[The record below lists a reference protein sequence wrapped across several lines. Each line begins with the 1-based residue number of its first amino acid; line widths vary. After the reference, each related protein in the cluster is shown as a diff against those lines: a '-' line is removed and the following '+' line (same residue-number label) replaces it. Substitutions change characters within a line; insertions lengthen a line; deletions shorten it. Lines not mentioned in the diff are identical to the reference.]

1 MGNVDSWLKTARLDF
16 SGQQHGD
23 LSFVPCRISKAV
35 ADTLESSYSLNEPIP
50 GSGKMTFAGALIGH
64 CGQKCKDSMQKG
76 ETDTK
81 LSELIEEGR
90 QFWRDEIPIET
101 QIKDNFSLH
110 SFSPSTTIELV
121 RSHFPTECYD
131 SHLYHFPGK
140 RLVTSELVGSKYKS
154 TVNQPSA
161 FYTKWK
167 TALTNQFNQLEWPEQ
182 ENFRKMISAKL
193 TDRLQKV
200 NPFLNGTIR
209 KVIVNT
215 EKRNCVSDR
224 SRYCAYYSSQKDSL
238 AFRFEVVF
246 DASQGTDET
255 NVSNSIESQF
265 TWKEKLD
272 GKSASKAISELTCE
286 IYEAAVDVLES
297 NSLQSEL
304 VNIHYLSLEDQIQE
318 NYELYKFPDSLQRE
332 IYSQVWHQTCRAL
345 PPKVSFQ
352 FTLQATDVNR
362 RRRRSEDNIEKE
374 PSPNDQFKESLISSL
389 ETNLQ
394 KENPFEDGITI
405 VKIENDETSESLSFD
420 VTYVAT
426 GAASEDIEI
435 DQDELS
441 LLASKV
447 STQTE
452 KTLTSDDYA
461 NHFTSKSLSTLQNQI
476 RSKMIF
482 EKQPQKKSDQVWL
495 KAKK

>member
-1 MGNVDSWLKTARLDF
+1 MLLISFLLSCYQAEWLDPNKKYPHDQYGISWDIKPFSYDFLCEDYYGLKCREIPEISTKFRIGTTEKYKTLSNKDEIFVDNVLEYELKRNLEQQNPFPDGRTKVTVTTRLLPPHTRYFDVEVNFAAPTSGRICMGNVDSWLKTARLNF
-16 SGQQHGD
+16 FGQQHFD

-50 GSGKMTFAGALIGH
+50 GSGEMSFVGALIGH

-81 LSELIEEGR
+81 LNELIEEGR
-90 QFWRDEIPIET
+90 QFWQKETPIET

-140 RLVTSELVGSKYKS
+140 RFGTSKLVGSKYKS

-200 NPFLNGTIR
+200 NPFLHGTIR

-215 EKRNCVSDR
+215 EKRNCVSDQ

-246 DASQGTDET
+246 DASQGIDET

-272 GKSASKAISELTCE
+272 GKSASK
-286 IYEAAVDVLES
+286 
-297 NSLQSEL
+297 
-304 VNIHYLSLEDQIQE
+304 
-318 NYELYKFPDSLQRE
+318 
-332 IYSQVWHQTCRAL
+332 RAL
-345 PPKVSFQ
+345 Q
-352 FTLQATDVNR
+352 
-362 RRRRSEDNIEKE
+362 
-374 PSPNDQFKESLISSL
+374 
-389 ETNLQ
+389 
-394 KENPFEDGITI
+394 
-405 VKIENDETSESLSFD
+405 TS
-420 VTYVAT
+420 
-426 GAASEDIEI
+426 G
-435 DQDELS
+435 
-441 LLASKV
+441 
-447 STQTE
+447 
-452 KTLTSDDYA
+452 
-461 NHFTSKSLSTLQNQI
+461 
-476 RSKMIF
+476 
-482 EKQPQKKSDQVWL
+482 
-495 KAKK
+495 